1 MPTYRIQA
9 PNGRTYTIEGPP
21 GASQEEVVAAVLAQD
36 PAAGQPPAPT
46 TVGGQVKEFFKG
58 IPAGAV
64 NMLESAATGAS
75 ALLPDSMESGAR
87 ETIKSVAGAA
97 KAPFAPEPG
106 YEGGV
111 ASKLGQATGSFVPFL
126 ALGPM
131 GAAGRAAAVGL
142 GAGAGAGEARTRAEE
157 AGATE
162 DQRGTATLL
171 GAGVGLSEVFA
182 PFRILG
188 RVPELA
194 KASGIQMVRR
204 ALQAGG
210 EEAAQEAAANW
221 AQNLIAQQ
229 IYKPEQELIEGLGE
243 SAAYGGAVGAL
254 AQGVLDLAL
263 GRRARASAAAQE
275 EEQQRAAA
283 AAEQQRREQG
293 FLDAEREA
301 PSAVMPE
308 TGARQGSLPGLEGTP
323 DVEETPAEPVDPVQ
337 RAGFL
342 RAQIPQIDARMDE
355 IRQANLAGATLA
367 EREARERQME
377 QLRQA
382 RAQAEQELAALN
394 LPDAGTQA
402 KALTKLQK
410 QLQAADEAGD
420 TTKALELA
428 RRIEEMG
435 GDQGTLDLG
444 PTRQINFARNDRAN
458 REMLARQMAEGRE
471 TAAQR
476 RTQIEQEIAAL
487 RQMGQGDPNDPTS
500 AARMRQALQ
509 RQRELERELA
519 EIEAQ
524 AAGTGLTTEQ
534 PRLFGEPEGVD
545 RVGTAPVSIEETPGV
560 RDALSR
566 VEQELVEVRG
576 DMSRIRGRFS
586 DDLPTPAKRVLADLF
601 KQAQEREAALLERAG
616 QLRRGL
622 STEAKVSARAR
633 SEAQVLTDLDIAKA
647 TRNRQAV
654 EELVQELRALRESAR
669 TRERETR
676 TAQTD
681 VSQLQDRELER
692 ASGMQMPAQT
702 AQRQALTDARYRAF
716 GQMVS
721 TLDRFNRGR
730 ADADA
735 LKTAE
740 RQVADTLVAEIGSLR
755 GSALT
760 PAERSMVLLELRPLL
775 EDLKSRFGDTRN
787 VVNMG
792 TRKEPEME
800 PVQTP
805 QGPFRTDLPGP
816 GAGPTGFG
824 LENQE
829 SRRPGDR
836 TFSNR
841 YAAAQSILEGIDQI
855 RNRSAGRQ
863 ETAPGVDR
871 TDSTRPIEQ
880 RLDDALR
887 AAQARATPEQR
898 RLLDQLDENRDAIMR
913 SRGVEEQA
921 LPPSRAGRVP
931 QRLAESAI
939 EFGNRVARGQDTTDL
954 ERELQDGLRAV
965 AQAQESE
972 AEPLLERRGRALT
985 QREREQLRGTSME
998 GRTSAMGVEPV
1009 ANLKEGPLEQRG
1021 VARTGQQ
1028 QEMFEGRGALFDSF
1042 KALEEYLASDAL
1054 SALRKSMG
1062 QTRETMSRL
1071 MRLAAPL
1078 QKRAAELEKQALA
1091 LLERRA
1097 KLVEL
1102 NVTERAVAESQ
1113 VADGE
1118 AALARAQADM
1128 DDDVAKYRE
1137 AYAQAQEQLQANLN
1151 EAAQIQ
1157 QQIAENAER
1166 LEAEIRQDERF
1177 RSLKERTK
1185 ERMRNAFQTLKFH
1198 ASGAARGKEKMAK
1211 LLAKAAPGEDTTGV
1225 DPAALVQAH
1234 EAIARDQR
1242 ASIAATN
1249 EMIFMSR
1256 EARVPLPGIPSDT
1269 FLNFLIQNTELD
1281 AQRRNLAA
1289 RMGGLTAARNRAQR
1303 ALDAAQAAAAA
1314 DPQLS
1319 QRLAAAKDIALV
1331 ARSLRADAERNIAAR
1346 EREVAALDAQLSRTE
1361 TQARDLR
1368 EMSDLT
1374 EEKRR
1379 RTLRVPDARE
1389 TIGEREA
1396 RDGKRRAA
1404 EQQTLQT
1411 RQEGPGTERERV
1423 SFEPRRQQQAAL
1435 EEAPERIAQLEEMVS
1450 QRAATPEQQ
1459 AQVDAAL
1466 QELRDRQAALQKKVE
1481 GQNARLAGALNAQGK
1496 TLEAIAKAREAYAA
1510 AEPDSPQRAR
1520 AQQRLVKL
1528 LEQMNKRAAYISR
1541 VQGIERTRVPTR
1553 AEQRTAGQE
1562 RLDTAAVQAAA
1573 DRRAQARKE
1582 GTRPDA
1588 PTTPEERVAE
1598 IAEGQTTRRAGSR
1611 AMREVRQ
1618 GGGFRTGNV
1627 ETVEQRKGTQRT
1639 RIVESTK
1646 PTERDTPISKKEQKA
1661 ANKAAKEIQK
1671 ARAEAERILP
1681 PSRVA
1686 SAVEDTDPL
1695 DMYDDSAALRED
1707 NTYYESNRQ
1716 TPVSDKAEDA
1726 LEAGDV
1732 DGFLAEIE
1740 VNGSTPFHRS
1750 LAAAL
1755 RPYLR
1760 GAKVEV
1766 VDNLVFKG
1774 QRALGV
1780 YQIRTNTIQL
1790 DAFGGINEETALHEM
1805 VHAATLRALRN
1816 LVRLDPEQQQAL
1828 ADLQN
1833 LYQRV
1838 KDDPL
1843 FKREYANKNLEEFIA
1858 ELMTNPQVRDK
1869 INRIAAGQSS
1879 LLQRIYSAILRFLGV
1894 PRQYST
1900 ATGEK
1905 AIMDVVRI
1913 FEPSQATA
1921 DAGPAVASVMRGV
1934 FPATKP
1940 EYAGVPPEMQ
1950 KMADRIVGRNPTLV
1964 DRVMANVS
1972 GLAFRT
1978 QFLDRFAPVDALL
1991 EKGVAKGMISDAQA
2005 LQTSYFLRFGEQ
2017 RNQFVEQAATT
2028 AVPQLMKN
2036 ADGDHVIQAPDG
2048 KRANIARIAQ
2058 ALGKA
2063 GTGNEQAT
2071 ERLFT
2076 TYLAVKRGEQVGF
2089 DKLNYDGAVTP
2100 ADAAQINAYVNGNP
2114 QVKAAFEE
2122 ARALYRE
2129 YNNDLLDLMVQTGSM
2144 TKDKAAALKKGDYVP
2159 YYRQDANGVVNLIV
2173 AGEQPIR
2180 IGNIK
2185 DQPYLQELVGG
2196 NEKIL
2201 PFFTGAM
2208 QNTSMLIDMALRNK
2222 QVMEVAALINNLGL
2236 AKIRQGAGPRGR
2248 NVLQYTINGDPV
2260 HMVLDEAVDA
2270 FGVPADLLVKGLEGI
2285 KTTLPAGLRLL
2296 QYPTNILRTFITRSP
2311 AYAVR
2316 QLVREPINAWLVS
2329 GASFTPVLSSV
2340 KALHGVLMKTDPATN
2355 ALERGGAISSNV
2367 FTGDMQDQAR
2377 ILRDVQRGKT
2387 PWQAVM
2393 TAADKMAVA
2402 SDTATRAVLYDKYR
2416 KQGMTHM
2423 QALMGTLETMNFSRR
2438 GLSPT
2443 MQMMSMLVP
2452 FFNAQVQGIDVIYRS
2467 LRGKSPMEKRLD
2479 VQKKLFT
2486 RGLGITAAT
2495 LAYAALMSDDEA
2507 YKNATPEQRA
2517 LNWFLPLPGF
2527 EEPLRV
2533 PIPFELGYLFKAL
2546 PELAFNT
2553 AFSDTKAGDA
2563 AATIGRLAWQTV
2575 PIGIPQALKPALEV
2589 ATNYSFFTDSPVESA
2604 RERGMQPEA
2613 RMRDN
2618 TTELA
2623 KMLGGAGGLSPVQ
2636 IDYLIRGYTGGLG
2649 LTLLGLASSPMKLL
2663 APADVPELPEK
2674 KTSQM
2679 PFIGALFQPVD
2690 GRAAID
2696 GAYEDIQ
2703 SWQQAHNTFQA
2714 LVAQGKRSEALQFAQ
2729 KFGNQLALNST
2740 GGAFRQQMGELATLR
2755 RAVIARTDLTPQ
2767 EKRAQVDRIRQVE
2780 IALARR
2786 IRELGARPS

>member
-1 MPTYRIQA
+1 MAQYLPLPDGSFITVREGEQPADAWERAQREYPQAFGIEEAPAQPQQA
-9 PNGRTYTIEGPP
+9 PRTIAGTL
-21 GASQEEVVAAVLAQD
+21 GAFAKGV
-36 PAAGQPPAPT
+36 PT
-46 TVGGQVKEFFKG
+46 
-58 IPAGAV
+58 GAV

-75 ALLPDSMESGAR
+75 ALLPEDMEAGAR
-87 ETIKSVAGAA
+87 DVIKRTAGAA
-97 KAPFAPEPG
+97 RAPFEVAPE
-106 YEGGV
+106 YQDSV
-111 ASKLGQATGSFVPFL
+111 ASKFGQAAGSFIPFL
-126 ALGPM
+126 ALGPA
-131 GAAGRAAAVGL
+131 GAAGRAAAIGL

-157 AGATE
+157 AGATD

-171 GAGVGLSEVFA
+171 GAGVGLSEIFA

-194 KASGIQMVRR
+194 KASGIQLVRR

-263 GRRARASAAAQE
+263 GRRARAGAAAQE
-275 EEQQRAAA
+275 EEQRRAAA

-301 PSAVMPE
+301 PSAIMPE
-308 TGARQGSLPGLEGTP
+308 TGARQASLPGLEGTP
-323 DVEETPAEPVDPVQ
+323 DVEETPTEPLDPLQ

-342 RAQIPQIDARMDE
+342 RNTIPQIDARMDE
-355 IRQANLAGATLA
+355 IRQANLSGATLA
-367 EREARERQME
+367 ERETRERQME

-402 KALTKLQK
+402 KALAKLKK

-476 RTQIEQEIAAL
+476 REQIEQEIAAL

-545 RVGTAPVSIEETPGV
+545 RVGTGT
-560 RDALSR
+560 
-566 VEQELVEVRG
+566 
-576 DMSRIRGRFS
+576 
-586 DDLPTPAKRVLADLF
+586 
-601 KQAQEREAALLERAG
+601 AG
-616 QLRRGL
+616 
-622 STEAKVSARAR
+622 TAR

-669 TRERETR
+669 TRERDTR
-676 TAQTD
+676 TKQTD
-681 VSQLQDRELER
+681 ASQLQDRELER
-692 ASGMQMPAQT
+692 ASGMQLPAQT

-740 RQVADTLVAEIGSLR
+740 RQVADTLVREIESLR

-775 EDLKSRFGDTRN
+775 EDLKSRFGDTRSE
-787 VVNMG
+787 VNLG
-792 TRKEPEME
+792 TRREPEME

-855 RNRSAGRQ
+855 RNRSAGQQ

-871 TDSTRPIEQ
+871 TDSTRTQEQ
-880 RLDDALR
+880 RL
-887 AAQARATPEQR
+887 QQ
-898 RLLDQLDENRDAIMR
+898 
-913 SRGVEEQA
+913 
-921 LPPSRAGRVP
+921 
-931 QRLAESAI
+931 
-939 EFGNRVARGQDTTDL
+939 
-954 ERELQDGLRAV
+954 AV
-965 AQAQESE
+965 AQARGTPAQALLEQVQASNVKTPDLVENAVQAAMRAQRGQDIEEQQRAITDELRRLEEGGRSE
-972 AEPLLERRGRALT
+972 TELLMERRGRALT

-1028 QEMFEGRGALFDSF
+1028 QEMFEGRGALFDDF
-1042 KALEEYLASDAL
+1042 KALEDYLASDAL
-1054 SALRKSMG
+1054 QALKLSMG

-1078 QKRAAELEKQALA
+1078 QKRAAELEKQAMA

-1097 KLVEL
+1097 KLVDL

-1118 AALARAQADM
+1118 AALASAQADM
-1128 DDDVAKYRE
+1128 DDAVAEYRE
-1137 AYAQAQEQLQANLN
+1137 AYAQAQERLQANLN

-1211 LLAKAAPGEDTTGV
+1211 LLAKAAPGEDTTGM

-1269 FLNFLIQNTELD
+1269 FLNFLLQNTELD

-1346 EREVAALDAQLSRTE
+1346 EREVAALDAQVRSTD
-1361 TQARDLR
+1361 TQARSLR
-1368 EMSDLT
+1368 EMSD
-1374 EEKRR
+1374 RR
-1379 RTLRVPDARE
+1379 IDQERRARTPRVPDERE

-1396 RDGKRRAA
+1396 RDGTRRAA

-1435 EEAPERIAQLEEMVS
+1435 EEAPERIAQLEELVS

-1520 AQQRLVKL
+1520 VQQRLVKL

-1562 RLDTAAVQAAA
+1562 RLDTAAVKAAA

-1588 PTTPEERVAE
+1588 PTTPEERIAE

-1627 ETVEQRKGTQRT
+1627 ETGEQRKGTQRT

-1646 PTERDTPISKKEQKA
+1646 PAERDTPISKKEQKA

-1686 SAVEDTDPL
+1686 SAIEDADPL

-1707 NTYYESNRQ
+1707 NTYYESNKQ
-1716 TPVSDKAEDA
+1716 TPVSEKAEDA

-1732 DGFLAEIE
+1732 DGFLSEIE
-1740 VNGSTPFHRS
+1740 ANGSTPFHRS

-1766 VDNLVFKG
+1766 VDNLLFKG
-1774 QRALGV
+1774 KRALGV

-1816 LVRLDPEQQQAL
+1816 LTRLDADQQQAL
-1828 ADLQN
+1828 AELQN
-1833 LYQRV
+1833 LYGRV
-1838 KDDPL
+1838 QGDPL
-1843 FKREYANKNLEEFIA
+1843 FKREYASKNLEEFIA

-1879 LLQRIYSAILRFLGV
+1879 LLQRIYTAILKFLGV
-1894 PRQYST
+1894 PRRYST
-1900 ATGEK
+1900 ATGEQ
-1905 AIMDVVRI
+1905 AIMNVVRI
-1913 FEPSQATA
+1913 FEPSQAVA
-1921 DAGPAVASVMRGV
+1921 DAGPAAASVMRGV

-1940 EYAGVPPEMQ
+1940 AYTGVPDAMQ
-1950 KMADRIVGRNPTLV
+1950 KMADRIVGRDPTLV
-1964 DRVMANVS
+1964 DRVMANAT
-1972 GLAFRT
+1972 GLALRT
-1978 QFLDRFAPVDALL
+1978 QFLDRFAPVDALIA
-1991 EKGVAKGMISDAQA
+1991 KGVSKGMLSDAQA

-2036 ADGDHVIQAPDG
+2036 ADGDYVIQAPDG
-2048 KRANIARIAQ
+2048 KRANLARIAQ
-2058 ALGKA
+2058 ALSKA
-2063 GTGNEQAT
+2063 GVGNEQAT
-2071 ERLFT
+2071 EKLFT

-2100 ADAAQINAYVNGNP
+2100 ADAARINAFVNENP
-2114 QVKAAFEE
+2114 QLKESFEE
-2122 ARALYRE
+2122 ARKLYRE
-2129 YNNDLLDLMVQTGSM
+2129 YNNDLLDLMVQTDAM
-2144 TKDKAAALKKGDYVP
+2144 TKDKAAALKRGDYVP

-2173 AGEQPIR
+2173 AGEQPVR

-2201 PFFTGAM
+2201 PFFSGAM
-2208 QNTSMLIDMALRNK
+2208 QNTSMLVDMALRNK
-2222 QVMEVAALINNLGL
+2222 QVKEVGLLLRQLGL
-2236 AKIRQGAGPRGR
+2236 SQIRPAAGPRAR
-2248 NVLQYTINGDPV
+2248 NVLQFMINGDPV
-2260 HMVLDEAVDA
+2260 HMVLDDAVDA

-2285 KTTLPAGLRLL
+2285 KTTLPAALKLL

-2329 GASFTPVLSSV
+2329 GANFTPVLSSV

-2355 ALERGGAISSNV
+2355 ALERSGAISSNV

-2377 ILRDVQRGKT
+2377 ILRDVASRKT

-2393 TAADKMAVA
+2393 AAADKMAVG

-2423 QALMGTLETMNFSRR
+2423 QAIMGTLETMNFSRR
-2438 GLSPT
+2438 GLSPS

-2467 LRGKSPMEKRLD
+2467 IRGKSPMEKRLD
-2479 VQKKLFT
+2479 VQRKLFT

-2507 YKNATPEQRA
+2507 YKNATPQQRA

-2527 EEPLRV
+2527 DEPLRV
-2533 PIPFELGYLFKAL
+2533 PIPFELGYLFKAM
-2546 PELAFNT
+2546 PELFFNT
-2553 AFSDTKAGDA
+2553 AFGDTKAGEA
-2563 AATIGRLAWQTV
+2563 AAAVRDLAWQTV

-2589 ATNYSFFTDSPVESA
+2589 ATNYSFFTGSQVESA
-2604 RERGMQPEA
+2604 RERGLQPEA
-2613 RMRDN
+2613 RIRDN

-2623 KMLGGAGGLSPVQ
+2623 KMLGGTGVLSPVQ

-2649 LTLLGLASSPMKLL
+2649 LTLLGMASNPLKLL
-2663 APADVPELPEK
+2663 SSEDAPEMPTMRA
-2674 KTSQM
+2674 SQM
-2679 PFIGALFQPVD
+2679 PFLGALFQPVD
-2690 GRAAID
+2690 GRAAVD
-2696 GAYEDIQ
+2696 AAYEDIQ
-2703 SWQQAHNTFQA
+2703 SWQQAHNTMRN
-2714 LVAQGKRSEALQFAQ
+2714 LVAQGKRAEATQFAQ
-2729 KFGNQLALNST
+2729 QFGTQIALNST

-2755 RAVIARTDLTPQ
+2755 RAVIARQDLSAQ
-2767 EKRAQVDRIRQVE
+2767 EKRAQVDRIRQLE

-2786 IRELGARPS
+2786 IRELNARAS

>member
-1 MPTYRIQA
+1 MAQYLPLPDGSFITVREGEQPADAWERAQREYPQAFGIEAAPEQPTQQA
-9 PNGRTYTIEGPP
+9 PRTIAGTL
-21 GASQEEVVAAVLAQD
+21 GAFAKGV
-36 PAAGQPPAPT
+36 PT
-46 TVGGQVKEFFKG
+46 
-58 IPAGAV
+58 GAV

-75 ALLPDSMESGAR
+75 ALLPEDMEAGAR
-87 ETIKSVAGAA
+87 DVIKRTAGAA
-97 KAPFAPEPG
+97 RAPFEVAPE
-106 YEGGV
+106 YQDSV
-111 ASKLGQATGSFVPFL
+111 ASKLGQAAGSFIPFL
-126 ALGPM
+126 ALGPA
-131 GAAGRAAAVGL
+131 GAAGRAAAIGL

-157 AGATE
+157 AGATD

-188 RVPELA
+188 RVPDLA
-194 KASGIQMVRR
+194 KANGVQMVRR

-229 IYKPEQELIEGLGE
+229 IYKPEQELVEGLGE

-263 GRRARASAAAQE
+263 GRRARAGAAAEE
-275 EEQQRAAA
+275 EEQRRAAA

-301 PSAVMPE
+301 PSAIMPE
-308 TGARQGSLPGLEGTP
+308 TGARQASLPGLEGTP
-323 DVEETPAEPVDPVQ
+323 DVEETPTEPLDPLQ

-342 RAQIPQIDARMDE
+342 RNTIPQIDALMDE

-402 KALTKLQK
+402 KALAKLQK

-471 TAAQR
+471 TATQR
-476 RTQIEQEIAAL
+476 REQIEQEIAAL

-509 RQRELERELA
+509 RQRELQRELA

-545 RVGTAPVSIEETPGV
+545 RVGTGT
-560 RDALSR
+560 
-566 VEQELVEVRG
+566 
-576 DMSRIRGRFS
+576 
-586 DDLPTPAKRVLADLF
+586 
-601 KQAQEREAALLERAG
+601 AG
-616 QLRRGL
+616 
-622 STEAKVSARAR
+622 TAR

-654 EELVQELRALRESAR
+654 EELVQELRALRESTR
-669 TRERETR
+669 TRERDTR
-676 TAQTD
+676 TKQTD

-692 ASGMQMPAQT
+692 ASGMRLPAQT

-716 GQMVS
+716 GQFVS
-721 TLDRFNRGR
+721 ALDRANRGR
-730 ADADA
+730 LTAEE
-735 LKTAE
+735 LLNAE
-740 RQVADTLVAEIGSLR
+740 RQVADTLVREIESLR
-755 GSALT
+755 GARLSDM
-760 PAERSMVLLELRPLL
+760 ERQNTLADLRGLLF
-775 EDLKSRFGDTRN
+775 DLKSRFGDTRSE
-787 VVNMG
+787 VNLG
-792 TRKEPEME
+792 TRREPEME

-816 GAGPTGFG
+816 GEGPTGFG
-824 LENQE
+824 LENVE
-829 SRRPGDR
+829 TREAGRR
-836 TFSNR
+836 TLSNR
-841 YAAAQSILEGIDQI
+841 YAAAQSILEGIDAI
-855 RNRSAGRQ
+855 RNRRAGQQ

-871 TDSTRPIEQ
+871 TDSTRTQEQ
-880 RLDDALR
+880 RL
-887 AAQARATPEQR
+887 QQ
-898 RLLDQLDENRDAIMR
+898 
-913 SRGVEEQA
+913 
-921 LPPSRAGRVP
+921 
-931 QRLAESAI
+931 
-939 EFGNRVARGQDTTDL
+939 
-954 ERELQDGLRAV
+954 AV
-965 AQAQESE
+965 AQARGTPAQ
-972 AEPLLERRGRALT
+972 ALLEQVQASNVKTPELVENAVQAAMRA
-985 QREREQLRGTSME
+985 
-998 GRTSAMGVEPV
+998 
-1009 ANLKEGPLEQRG
+1009 QRG
-1021 VARTGQQ
+1021 QDIEEQQRAITDELRRQEEGKRSETEGEARAIQG
-1028 QEMFEGRGALFDSF
+1028 ELFEGRGALFDDF
-1042 KALEEYLASDAL
+1042 KALEDYLASDAL
-1054 SALRKSMG
+1054 QALKLSMG

-1097 KLVEL
+1097 KLVDL

-1128 DDDVAKYRE
+1128 DDAVAEYRE

-1185 ERMRNAFQTLKFH
+1185 ERVRKAFQTLKFH
-1198 ASGAARGKEKMAK
+1198 ASGAARGKEKMAQM
-1211 LLAKAAPGEDTTGV
+1211 LAKAAPGEDTTGM

-1234 EAIARDQR
+1234 ETIARDHR

-1256 EARVPLPGIPSDT
+1256 EARAPLPGIPSDT
-1269 FLNFLIQNTELD
+1269 FLNFLLQNTELD

-1346 EREVAALDAQLSRTE
+1346 EREVAALDAQVRSTD
-1361 TQARDLR
+1361 TQARSLR
-1368 EMSDLT
+1368 EMSDRRIA
-1374 EEKRR
+1374 EERR
-1379 RTLRVPDARE
+1379 ARTPRMPDERE

-1396 RDGKRRAA
+1396 RDGTRRAA

-1435 EEAPERIAQLEEMVS
+1435 EEAPERIAQLEELVS

-1520 AQQRLVKL
+1520 VQQRLVKL
-1528 LEQMNKRAAYISR
+1528 LEQMNKRSAYISR

-1553 AEQRTAGQE
+1553 AEQR
-1562 RLDTAAVQAAA
+1562 AAA
-1573 DRRAQARKE
+1573 EARRREME
-1582 GTRPDA
+1582 GKKPTDA
-1588 PTTPEERVAE
+1588 DEALR
-1598 IAEGQTTRRAGSR
+1598 EGQTTRRAGSR

-1646 PTERDTPISKKEQKA
+1646 PAERDTPISKKEQKA

-1686 SAVEDTDPL
+1686 SAIEDADPL

-1707 NTYYESNRQ
+1707 NTYYESNKQ
-1716 TPVSDKAEDA
+1716 TPVSEKAEDA

-1740 VNGSTPFHRS
+1740 ANGSTPFHRS

-1766 VDNLVFKG
+1766 VDNLLFKG
-1774 QRALGV
+1774 KRALGV

-1816 LVRLDPEQQQAL
+1816 LTRLDADQQQAL
-1828 ADLQN
+1828 AELQN
-1833 LYQRV
+1833 LYGRV
-1838 KDDPL
+1838 QGDPL
-1843 FKREYANKNLEEFIA
+1843 FKREYASKNLEEFIA

-1879 LLQRIYSAILRFLGV
+1879 LLQRIYTAILKFLGV
-1894 PRQYST
+1894 PRRYST
-1900 ATGEK
+1900 ATGEQ
-1905 AIMDVVRI
+1905 AIMNVVRI
-1913 FEPSQATA
+1913 FEPSQAVA
-1921 DAGPAVASVMRGV
+1921 DAGPAAASVMRGV

-1940 EYAGVPPEMQ
+1940 AYTGVPDAMQ
-1950 KMADRIVGRNPTLV
+1950 KMADRIVGRDPTLV
-1964 DRVMANVS
+1964 DRVMANAT
-1972 GLAFRT
+1972 GLALRT
-1978 QFLDRFAPVDALL
+1978 QFLDRFAPVDALIA
-1991 EKGVAKGMISDAQA
+1991 KGVSKGMINDAQA

-2036 ADGDHVIQAPDG
+2036 ADGDYVIQAPDG
-2048 KRANIARIAQ
+2048 KRANLARIAQ
-2058 ALGKA
+2058 ALSKA
-2063 GTGNEQAT
+2063 GVGNEQAT
-2071 ERLFT
+2071 EKLFT

-2100 ADAAQINAYVNGNP
+2100 ADAARINAFVNDNP
-2114 QVKAAFEE
+2114 QLKESFEE
-2122 ARALYRE
+2122 ARKLYRE
-2129 YNNDLLDLMVQTGSM
+2129 YNNDLLDLMVQTGTM
-2144 TKDKAAALKKGDYVP
+2144 TKDKAAALKRGDYVP

-2173 AGEQPIR
+2173 AGEQPVR

-2185 DQPYLQELVGG
+2185 DQPYLQELLGG

-2201 PFFTGAM
+2201 PFFSGAM

-2222 QVMEVAALINNLGL
+2222 QVMEVAMLINRLGL
-2236 AKIRQGAGPRGR
+2236 SQIRSGAGPRAR
-2248 NVLQYTINGDPV
+2248 NTLQYTINGDPV
-2260 HMVLDEAVDA
+2260 HMVLDDAVDA

-2285 KTTLPAGLRLL
+2285 KTTLPAALRLL

-2329 GASFTPVLSSV
+2329 GANFTPVLSSV
-2340 KALHGVLMKTDPATN
+2340 KALHGVLMKTDPSTN
-2355 ALERGGAISSNV
+2355 ALERAGAISSNV

-2377 ILRDVQRGKT
+2377 ILRDVASRKT

-2393 TAADKMAVA
+2393 AAADKMAVG

-2423 QALMGTLETMNFSRR
+2423 QAIMGTLETMNFSRR
-2438 GLSPT
+2438 GLSPS

-2467 LRGKSPMEKRLD
+2467 IRGKSPMEKRLD
-2479 VQKKLFT
+2479 VQRKLFT

-2507 YKNATPEQRA
+2507 YKNATPQQRA

-2527 EEPLRV
+2527 DEPLRV
-2533 PIPFELGYLFKAL
+2533 PIPFELGYLFKAM
-2546 PELAFNT
+2546 PELFFNT
-2553 AFSDTKAGDA
+2553 AFGDTKAGE
-2563 AATIGRLAWQTV
+2563 AATAVRDLAWQTV

-2589 ATNYSFFTDSPVESA
+2589 ATNYSFFTGSQVESA
-2604 RERGMQPEA
+2604 RERGLQPEA
-2613 RMRDN
+2613 RIRDN

-2623 KMLGGAGGLSPVQ
+2623 KMLGGTGVLSPVQ

-2649 LTLLGLASSPMKLL
+2649 LTLLGMASNPLKLL
-2663 APADVPELPEK
+2663 SSEDAPEMPTMRA
-2674 KTSQM
+2674 SQM
-2679 PFIGALFQPVD
+2679 PFLGALFQPVD
-2690 GRAAID
+2690 GRAAVD
-2696 GAYEDIQ
+2696 AAYEDIQ
-2703 SWQQAHNTFQA
+2703 SWQQAHNTMRN
-2714 LVAQGKRSEALQFAQ
+2714 LVAQGKRAEATQFAQ
-2729 KFGNQLALNST
+2729 QFGTQIALNST

-2755 RAVIARTDLTPQ
+2755 RAVIARQDLSAQ
-2767 EKRAQVDRIRQVE
+2767 EKRAQVDRIRQLE

-2786 IRELGARPS
+2786 IRELNDRAS

>member
-1 MPTYRIQA
+1 M
-9 PNGRTYTIEGPP
+9 
-21 GASQEEVVAAVLAQD
+21 
-36 PAAGQPPAPT
+36 
-46 TVGGQVKEFFKG
+46 
-58 IPAGAV
+58 
-64 NMLESAATGAS
+64 
-75 ALLPDSMESGAR
+75 
-87 ETIKSVAGAA
+87 
-97 KAPFAPEPG
+97 
-106 YEGGV
+106 
-111 ASKLGQATGSFVPFL
+111 
-126 ALGPM
+126 
-131 GAAGRAAAVGL
+131 
-142 GAGAGAGEARTRAEE
+142 
-157 AGATE
+157 
-162 DQRGTATLL
+162 
-171 GAGVGLSEVFA
+171 GLSEVFA

-188 RVPELA
+188 RVPDLA
-194 KASGIQMVRR
+194 KASGIQMVQR

-210 EEAAQEAAANW
+210 EEAAQEAATNW

-263 GRRARASAAAQE
+263 GRRARAGAAAQE
-275 EEQQRAAA
+275 EEQRRAAA

-301 PSAVMPE
+301 PSAIMPE
-308 TGARQGSLPGLEGTP
+308 TGARQASLPGLEGTP
-323 DVEETPAEPVDPVQ
+323 DVEETPTEPLDPLQ

-342 RAQIPQIDARMDE
+342 RAQIPQIDALMNE

-382 RAQAEQELAALN
+382 RTQAEQELAALN

-402 KALTKLQK
+402 KTLAKLQK

-476 RTQIEQEIAAL
+476 RAQIEQEIAAL

-509 RQRELERELA
+509 RQRELQRELA

-545 RVGTAPVSIEETPGV
+545 RVGTGT
-560 RDALSR
+560 
-566 VEQELVEVRG
+566 
-576 DMSRIRGRFS
+576 
-586 DDLPTPAKRVLADLF
+586 
-601 KQAQEREAALLERAG
+601 AG
-616 QLRRGL
+616 
-622 STEAKVSARAR
+622 TAR

-716 GQMVS
+716 GQFVS
-721 TLDRFNRGR
+721 ALDRANRGR
-730 ADADA
+730 LTADG
-735 LKTAE
+735 LRTAE
-740 RQVADTLVAEIGSLR
+740 RQVADTLVQEIEALR

-816 GAGPTGFG
+816 GAGATGFG

-855 RNRSAGRQ
+855 RNRSAGQQ

-871 TDSTRPIEQ
+871 TDRTRTQDE
-880 RLDDALR
+880 RLQQA
-887 AAQARATPEQR
+887 AAQARGTPAQALLEQVQASPVKTPE
-898 RLLDQLDENRDAIMR
+898 LVENAVQAAMR
-913 SRGVEEQA
+913 AQ
-921 LPPSRAGRVP
+921 
-931 QRLAESAI
+931 
-939 EFGNRVARGQDTTDL
+939 RGQDIEEQQRAITDELRRL
-954 ERELQDGLRAV
+954 EEGGR
-965 AQAQESE
+965 SE
-972 AEPLLERRGRALT
+972 TEPLLERRGRALT

-1028 QEMFEGRGALFDSF
+1028 QEMFEGRGALFDNF
-1042 KALEEYLASDAL
+1042 KALEDYLASDAL
-1054 SALRKSMG
+1054 QALKLSMG

-1097 KLVEL
+1097 ELVDL

-1128 DDDVAKYRE
+1128 DDAVAEYRE

-1198 ASGAARGKEKMAK
+1198 ASGAARGKEKMARM
-1211 LLAKAAPGEDTTGV
+1211 LAKAAPGEDTTGM

-1346 EREVAALDAQLSRTE
+1346 EREVAALDAQVRSTD
-1361 TQARDLR
+1361 TQARSLR
-1368 EMSDLT
+1368 EMSDRRIA
-1374 EEKRR
+1374 EERR
-1379 RTLRVPDARE
+1379 ARTPRMPDERE

-1396 RDGKRRAA
+1396 RDGTRRAA

-1435 EEAPERIAQLEEMVS
+1435 EEAPERIAQLEELVS

-1520 AQQRLVKL
+1520 VQQRLVKL
-1528 LEQMNKRAAYISR
+1528 LEQMNKRSAYISR

-1553 AEQRTAGQE
+1553 AEQR
-1562 RLDTAAVQAAA
+1562 AAA
-1573 DRRAQARKE
+1573 EARRREME
-1582 GTRPDA
+1582 GKKPTDA
-1588 PTTPEERVAE
+1588 DDALR
-1598 IAEGQTTRRAGSR
+1598 EGQTTRRAGTR

-1646 PTERDTPISKKEQKA
+1646 PAERDTPISKKEQKA

-1686 SAVEDTDPL
+1686 SAIEDADPL

-1707 NTYYESNRQ
+1707 NTFYDERATTQLSE
-1716 TPVSDKAEDA
+1716 TAAEAAFDGR
-1726 LEAGDV
+1726 LLDV
-1732 DGFLAEIE
+1732 MDDIAANSPNA
-1740 VNGSTPFHRS
+1740 VHRRV
-1750 LAAAL
+1750 AAAL
-1755 RPYLR
+1755 RPMLLR
-1760 GAKVEV
+1760 TKLRVKNGAVIIDGKAGEGA
-1766 VDNLVFKG
+1766 FYPG
-1774 QRALGV
+1774 Q
-1780 YQIRTNTIQL
+1780 NTI
-1790 DAFGGINEETALHEM
+1790 DISAMAMTEETLLHEA
-1805 VHAATLRALRN
+1805 VHAATLRALSGQVD
-1816 LVRLDPEQQQAL
+1816 LTPAQQQAL
-1828 ADLQN
+1828 ADLQE
-1833 LYQRV
+1833 LYDAMRR
-1838 KDDPL
+1838 DPR
-1843 FKREYANKNLEEFIA
+1843 FRTEYANKNLAEFVS
-1858 ELMTNPQVRDK
+1858 ELLSNQQVRDK
-1869 INRIAAGQSS
+1869 IDSAQRRGLLES
-1879 LLQRIYSAILRFLGV
+1879 LYDGLLRLLGV
-1894 PRQYST
+1894 RASD
-1900 ATGEK
+1900 K
-1905 AIMDVVRI
+1905 AV
-1913 FEPSQATA
+1913 A
-1921 DAGPAVASVMRGV
+1921 DAFKLFAPAKSFKYRHEGVASVMRGV
-1934 FPATKP
+1934 FPATKLA
-1940 EYAGVPPEMQ
+1940 YTGVPDAMQ
-1950 KMADRIVGRNPTLV
+1950 KMADRIVGRDPTLV
-1964 DRVMANVS
+1964 DRVMANAT
-1972 GLAFRT
+1972 GLALRT
-1978 QFLDRFAPVDALL
+1978 QFLDRFAPVDALIA
-1991 EKGVAKGMISDAQA
+1991 KGVSKGMINDAQA

-2036 ADGDHVIQAPDG
+2036 ADGDYVIQAPDG
-2048 KRANIARIAQ
+2048 KRANLARIAQ
-2058 ALGKA
+2058 ALSKA
-2063 GTGNEQAT
+2063 GVGNEQAT
-2071 ERLFT
+2071 EKLFT

-2100 ADAAQINAYVNGNP
+2100 ADAARINAFVNENP
-2114 QVKAAFEE
+2114 QLKESFEE
-2122 ARALYRE
+2122 ARKLYRE
-2129 YNNDLLDLMVQTGSM
+2129 YNNDLLDLMVQTDAM
-2144 TKDKAAALKKGDYVP
+2144 TKDKAAALKRGDYVP

-2173 AGEQPIR
+2173 AGEQPVR

-2201 PFFTGAM
+2201 PFFSGAM
-2208 QNTSMLIDMALRNK
+2208 QNTSMLVDMALRNK
-2222 QVMEVAALINNLGL
+2222 QVKEVGLLLRQLGL
-2236 AKIRQGAGPRGR
+2236 SQIRPAAGPRAR
-2248 NVLQYTINGDPV
+2248 NVLQFMINGDPV
-2260 HMVLDEAVDA
+2260 HMVLDDAVDA

-2285 KTTLPAGLRLL
+2285 KTTLPAALRLL

-2355 ALERGGAISSNV
+2355 ALERAGAISSNV

-2377 ILRDVQRGKT
+2377 ILRDVASRKT

-2393 TAADKMAVA
+2393 AAADKMAVG

-2423 QALMGTLETMNFSRR
+2423 QAIMGTLETMNFSRR
-2438 GLSPT
+2438 GLSPS

-2467 LRGKSPMEKRLD
+2467 IRGKSPMEKRLD
-2479 VQKKLFT
+2479 VQRKLFT

-2507 YKNATPEQRA
+2507 YKNATPQQRA

-2527 EEPLRV
+2527 DEPLRV
-2533 PIPFELGYLFKAL
+2533 PIPFELGYLFKAM
-2546 PELAFNT
+2546 PELFFNT
-2553 AFSDTKAGDA
+2553 AFGDTKAGEA
-2563 AATIGRLAWQTV
+2563 AAAVRDLAWQTV

-2589 ATNYSFFTDSPVESA
+2589 ATNYSFFTGSQVESA
-2604 RERGMQPEA
+2604 RERGLQPEA
-2613 RMRDN
+2613 RIRDN

-2623 KMLGGAGGLSPVQ
+2623 KMLGGAGVLSPVQ

-2649 LTLLGLASSPMKLL
+2649 LTLLGMASNPLKLL
-2663 APADVPELPEK
+2663 SSEDAPEMPTMRA
-2674 KTSQM
+2674 SQM
-2679 PFIGALFQPVD
+2679 PFLGALFQPVD
-2690 GRAAID
+2690 GRAAVD
-2696 GAYEDIQ
+2696 AAYEDIQ
-2703 SWQQAHNTFQA
+2703 SWQQAHNTMRN
-2714 LVAQGKRSEALQFAQ
+2714 LVAQGKRAEATQFAQ
-2729 KFGNQLALNST
+2729 QFGTQIALNST

-2755 RAVIARTDLTPQ
+2755 RAVIARQDLSAQ
-2767 EKRAQVDRIRQVE
+2767 EKRAQVDRIRQLE

-2786 IRELGARPS
+2786 IRELNDRAS

>member
-1 MPTYRIQA
+1 MNIQQIRAQYPQYEDLSDRQLADLLRKRFYPDLEPEDFDKRIGLTPT
-9 PNGRTYTIEGPP
+9 
-21 GASQEEVVAAVLAQD
+21 
-36 PAAGQPPAPT
+36 T

-58 IPAGAV
+58 IPTGAV
-64 NMLESAATGAS
+64 NMIESAATGAS
-75 ALLPDSMESGAR
+75 ALLPDSMEPGAR
-87 ETIKSVAGAA
+87 GVIRDVAGAA
-97 KAPFAPEPG
+97 KAPFTPNPG
-106 YEGGV
+106 YEDGV
-111 ASKLGQATGSFVPFL
+111 ASKLGQAAGSFVPFL

-142 GAGAGAGEARTRAEE
+142 GAGAGAGEARTRAEQE
-157 AGATE
+157 GATE
-162 DQRGTATLL
+162 EQRASATAL

-194 KASGIQMVRR
+194 KANGVQMVRR

-229 IYKPEQELIEGLGE
+229 IYKPEQELIEGVGE
-243 SAAYGGAVGAL
+243 SAAYGGTVGAL
-254 AQGVLDLAL
+254 AQGVLDLAM
-263 GRRARASAAAQE
+263 GRRARAGAAAQE
-275 EEQQRAAA
+275 EEAQQRAAQA
-283 AAEQQRREQG
+283 QQQAEQERREQG
-293 FLDAEREA
+293 FLDAERAA
-301 PSAVMPE
+301 PSAIMPE
-308 TGARQGSLPGLEGTP
+308 TGARQASLPGLEGTP
-323 DVEETPAEPVDPVQ
+323 DVEDTPAEPLDPLQ

-342 RAQIPQIDARMDE
+342 RNTIPQIDAQMDE

-367 EREARERQME
+367 EREARERQMG

-382 RAQAEQELAALN
+382 RLQAEQELAALN

-402 KALTKLQK
+402 KAMAKLQK
-410 QLQAADEAGD
+410 QLKDADEAGD
-420 TTKALELA
+420 TTKALDLA

-435 GDQGTLDLG
+435 GDQGTLELG

-458 REMLARQMAEGRE
+458 RELLARQMAEGRE
-471 TAAQR
+471 TMTQR
-476 RTQIEQEIAAL
+476 RAQIEQEIAAL

-500 AARMRQALQ
+500 AARVRQAVQ
-509 RQRELERELA
+509 RQRELQQELA
-519 EIEAQ
+519 QIEAQ
-524 AAGTGLTTEQ
+524 AAGTGMTTEQ
-534 PRLFGEPEGVD
+534 PRLFGEPEGAD
-545 RVGTAPVSIEETPGV
+545 RVGTGT
-560 RDALSR
+560 
-566 VEQELVEVRG
+566 
-576 DMSRIRGRFS
+576 
-586 DDLPTPAKRVLADLF
+586 
-601 KQAQEREAALLERAG
+601 AG
-616 QLRRGL
+616 
-622 STEAKVSARAR
+622 TAR
-633 SEAQVLTDLDIAKA
+633 SEAQVLADIDIAKA

-669 TRERETR
+669 TRERDVR

-681 VSQLQDRELER
+681 ASQVRDRELER
-692 ASGMQMPAQT
+692 ASGMQLPAQT
-702 AQRQALTDARYRAF
+702 ARRQALTDARYRAF
-716 GQMVS
+716 GQFVS
-721 TLDRFNRGR
+721 ALDRANRGR
-730 ADADA
+730 MTADA
-735 LKTAE
+735 LLTAE
-740 RQVADTLVAEIGSLR
+740 RQVADTLVQEIEALR
-755 GSALT
+755 GARLSDM
-760 PAERSMVLLELRPLL
+760 ERQNTLAELRDLL
-775 EDLKSRFGDTRN
+775 ADLKNRFGDTRSE
-787 VVNMG
+787 VNRG
-792 TRKEPEME
+792 TRREPEME
-800 PVQTP
+800 PVQRP
-805 QGPFRTDLPGP
+805 SGPFRTDLPGA

-824 LENQE
+824 LENVETREAGQ
-829 SRRPGDR
+829 R
-836 TFSNR
+836 TLSNR
-841 YAAAQSILEGIDQI
+841 YAAAQSILEGIDTI
-855 RNRSAGRQ
+855 RNRRAGQQ

-871 TDSTRPIEQ
+871 TDSTRTQDE
-880 RLDDALR
+880 RL
-887 AAQARATPEQR
+887 QQ
-898 RLLDQLDENRDAIMR
+898 
-913 SRGVEEQA
+913 
-921 LPPSRAGRVP
+921 
-931 QRLAESAI
+931 
-939 EFGNRVARGQDTTDL
+939 
-954 ERELQDGLRAV
+954 AV
-965 AQAQESE
+965 AQARGTPAQT
-972 AEPLLERRGRALT
+972 LLEQVQASPVKTPELVENAVEAAMRA
-985 QREREQLRGTSME
+985 
-998 GRTSAMGVEPV
+998 
-1009 ANLKEGPLEQRG
+1009 QRG
-1021 VARTGQQ
+1021 QDIGDQQRAVTGELQRLEEGKRSETEGEATAVQ
-1028 QEMFEGRGALFDSF
+1028 TELFEGRGALFDDF
-1042 KALEEYLASDAL
+1042 KTFEDYLASDAL
-1054 SALRKSMG
+1054 QALKLSMG

-1071 MRLAAPL
+1071 MRMAVPL
-1078 QKRAAELEKQALA
+1078 QKRAAELEKQSMT

-1097 KLVEL
+1097 KLIDL

-1118 AALARAQADM
+1118 AALAKAQADM
-1128 DDDVAKYRE
+1128 DDAVAEYRE
-1137 AYAQAQEQLQANLN
+1137 AYVKAQAQLQASLN

-1157 QQIAENAER
+1157 QQIADNAER
-1166 LEAEIRQDERF
+1166 LETEIRQDERF
-1177 RSLKERTK
+1177 RTLKERTK
-1185 ERMRNAFQTLKFH
+1185 ERVRKAFQTLKFH
-1198 ASGAARGKEKMAK
+1198 ASGAARGKEKMAQ
-1211 LLAKAAPGEDTTGV
+1211 LLAKAAPGEDTTGL
-1225 DPAALVQAH
+1225 DPTALVQAH

-1249 EMIFMSR
+1249 EMLFLSR
-1256 EARVPLPGIPSDT
+1256 EARTPLPGIPSDT
-1269 FLNFLIQNTELD
+1269 FLNFLIENTELD

-1319 QRLAAAKDIALV
+1319 QRLAQAKDIALV
-1331 ARSLRADAERNIAAR
+1331 ARSLRADAERNIEAR
-1346 EREVAALDAQLSRTE
+1346 TREVAALDAQVRSTD
-1361 TQARDLR
+1361 TQARSLR
-1368 EMSDLT
+1368 DMTD
-1374 EEKRR
+1374 RR
-1379 RTLRVPDARE
+1379 IEQERRARTPRVPDERE

-1396 RDGKRRAA
+1396 RDGARRTA

-1423 SFEPRRQQQAAL
+1423 SFEPRRQQQATL
-1435 EEAPERIAQLEEMVS
+1435 EEAPERIAQLEELVS

-1466 QELRDRQAALQKKVE
+1466 QELRDRQDALQKKVA
-1481 GQNARLAGALNAQGK
+1481 GQNARLAGALNAQGN

-1528 LEQMNKRAAYISR
+1528 LEQMNKRSAYISR
-1541 VQGIERTRVPTR
+1541 VQGVERTRVPTR
-1553 AEQRTAGQE
+1553 AEQRTAAE
-1562 RLDTAAVQAAA
+1562 ARRREMESKKPTDA
-1573 DRRAQARKE
+1573 DEALR
-1582 GTRPDA
+1582 
-1588 PTTPEERVAE
+1588 
-1598 IAEGQTTRRAGSR
+1598 EGQTTRRAGSR
-1611 AMREVRQ
+1611 AMREIRQ
-1618 GGGFRTGNV
+1618 GGGFRTGNP

-1646 PTERDTPISKKEQKA
+1646 PAERDIPISKKEQRA
-1661 ANKAAKEIQK
+1661 ANREAKKIQK
-1671 ARAEAERILP
+1671 ARAEAARILP

-1686 SAVEDTDPL
+1686 SAVEDADPL

-1707 NTYYESNRQ
+1707 NTLYEANTQ
-1716 TPVSDKAEDA
+1716 TPVSEVAEDA

-1732 DGFLAEIE
+1732 DGFLAELE
-1740 VNGSTPFHRS
+1740 TNGSTPFHRS
-1750 LAAAL
+1750 LASAL
-1755 RPYLR
+1755 RPFLK
-1760 GAKVEV
+1760 GAKVKV
-1766 VDNLVFKG
+1766 VDDLTLKG
-1774 QRALGV
+1774 RRALGV
-1780 YQIRTNTIQL
+1780 YQIRTNTILL

-1805 VHAATLRALRN
+1805 VHAATLRALRG
-1816 LVRLDPEQQQAL
+1816 LVRLDSDQQQAMVE
-1828 ADLQN
+1828 LQG
-1833 LYQRV
+1833 LYERV
-1838 KDDPL
+1838 REDAL
-1843 FKREYANKNLEEFIA
+1843 FRTEYAKKNLEEFIA

-1879 LLQRIYSAILRFLGV
+1879 LLQRIYTAILKFLGV
-1894 PRQYST
+1894 PRRYST
-1900 ATGEK
+1900 AAGEQ
-1905 AIMDVVRI
+1905 AIMNVVRI
-1913 FEPSQATA
+1913 FEPSMAVA

-1940 EYAGVPPEMQ
+1940 DYRGVPTDMQ

-1964 DRVMANVS
+1964 DRVMANVN
-1972 GLAFRT
+1972 GLALRT
-1978 QFLDRFAPVDALL
+1978 QLLDRFAPVDALIS
-1991 EKGVAKGMISDAQA
+1991 KGVSKGLLNDAQA

-2036 ADGDHVIQAPDG
+2036 ADGDYVIQAPDG
-2048 KRANIARIAQ
+2048 KRANLARIAQ

-2063 GTGNEQAT
+2063 GVGNEQAT
-2071 ERLFT
+2071 EQLFT

-2100 ADAAQINAYVNGNP
+2100 ADAARINAFVNGNP
-2114 QVKAAFEE
+2114 QLREAFED
-2122 ARALYRE
+2122 ARKLYRE
-2129 YNNDLLDLMVQTGSM
+2129 YNNDLLDLMVQTGAM
-2144 TKDKAAALKKGDYVP
+2144 TKDKAQALKRGDYVP

-2208 QNTSMLIDMALRNK
+2208 QNTSMLLDMALRNK
-2222 QVMEVAALINNLGL
+2222 QVMEVGALINNLGL
-2236 AKIRQGAGPRGR
+2236 AKIRGGMGPRGR

-2260 HMVLDEAVDA
+2260 HVVLDEAVDA

-2296 QYPTNILRTFITRSP
+2296 QYPTNVLRTFITRSP
-2311 AYAVR
+2311 AYAMR

-2387 PWQAVM
+2387 PWQTVM
-2393 TAADKMAVA
+2393 AAADKMAVA

-2416 KQGMTHM
+2416 REGVTHM

-2452 FFNAQVQGIDVIYRS
+2452 FFNAQVQGVDVIYRS
-2467 LRGKSPMEKRLD
+2467 IRGKSPMEKRLD
-2479 VQKKLFT
+2479 VQRKLFV

-2527 EEPLRV
+2527 DEPLRV

-2575 PIGIPQALKPALEV
+2575 PIGIPQAVKPALEV

-2604 RERGMQPEA
+2604 RERGLQPEA

-2623 KMLGGAGGLSPVQ
+2623 KLLGGAGGLSPVQ

-2649 LTLLGLASSPMKLL
+2649 LTLLGLASTPMKLL
-2663 APADVPELPEK
+2663 APGDAPEMPTMR
-2674 KTSQM
+2674 TSQM

-2696 GAYEDIQ
+2696 SAFEDIQ

-2714 LVAQGKRSEALQFAQ
+2714 LVAQGKRAEALQFAQ
-2729 KFGNQLALNST
+2729 KFSNQISLNAT

-2755 RAVIARTDLTPQ
+2755 RAVIARQDLPAA
-2767 EKRAQVDRIRQVE
+2767 EKRAQVDRIRQLE

-2786 IRELGARPS
+2786 IRELGDRPS